1 MARCSP
7 RFSLQSVFMFP
18 RPMSHRRRPLLALA
32 FLSTLAVSAAPTTLA
47 AQGTEGYVGGTVRIS
62 GTAGG
67 AGAPVAGATVTAR
80 NEATG
85 TQQVRQTDARGHY
98 VFAQLPIG
106 GPYSISVRQLGYR
119 PARRTGL
126 VLNLGDRV
134 DLDITLDASTTELA
148 AVDVRADRESKRAER
163 VGGSTVVSEREI
175 RLLPI
180 QDRSF
185 ADLSILAPTTSRS
198 GTGGVITSS
207 SSIAGGRVSGT
218 DIRVDGVQAKN
229 TLWGAGFGR
238 GPYSISVEA
247 VREFEVVTNV
257 YDVTQGRQGAGAV
270 NVATRS
276 GTNTM
281 QGSVFAYNR
290 NQNFTTRTNF
300 LGQNVTKFDNLQF
313 GGSLGGALVKD
324 KLHYFVAYDRQ
335 SVGEPF
341 STLQVDNAA
350 DWSRLQV
357 APDSVARFIDIL
369 RRNYG
374 LPAGQQVGTF
384 DRDNALNTVFARLD
398 WQMSPAHR
406 ATLRTTYSDWFYSN
420 SIPDRELSVLESRG
434 NQKSREVQIMGSVKS
449 NVANSL
455 TNDARFAFTDRL
467 LQNEPNTRLPRGWV
481 SVASTLPTGGTGTT
495 QILQFGGQRT
505 SPELQSERS
514 YQFVDVLR
522 WDRDRTAFTLGTDHS
537 VNQLSMFVSIET
549 DGLFQFPNLAALE
562 AKRPSSYARLVPMK
576 ELEPRLYQWVYDG
589 GVFAQGEFR
598 VRPNLNITAGLRAD
612 MTAFLTGAERNAAV
626 ESTFGTRTDAKPRDL
641 AIQPR
646 AQLTWTPGATG
657 ANLMRIGS
665 GYFTAQPHY
674 QANQNHLLNDG
685 SQLADVLLTG
695 TAAPTPDFVSYR
707 QSFANTPGIPSGS
720 GARPAYINM
729 FGADFKVPRTWK
741 SDVAYQRRV
750 FNGNLTLGAAAQ
762 YAHTSSLY
770 RYFDRNLRP
779 APDFTLANEG
789 NRGVF
794 VPATSITATGGR
806 NPVLARPYSQFQ
818 RVLELRSDA
827 AQFQKAL
834 IFDASLRL
842 PRSGSLSGSFT
853 FNQTRDNSSF
863 NCCIAITSVFTP
875 VPSDPRAPSWGAS
888 GNDFRHKLVLYG
900 AMPEVFGFQLSGRV
914 IAQSGT
920 PWSATVAQDIN
931 GDDVGGGSSFGNQ
944 NDLAFVF
951 DPTTPGLRSG
961 FADSLRLVYNNPD
974 NIGRAYLQSR
984 VGQIADRNSIRNPL
998 VTQVDLRA
1006 TQKLPTIRGQH
1017 AELTLDVFNAAA
1029 LINHNWGS
1037 VVVVPAANQTLL
1049 NVIAF
1054 DQTTR
1059 EYRYRV
1065 NPNFGRTVK
1074 SGNRYQMQVGVRYL
1088 F

>member
-1 MARCSP
+1 MP
-7 RFSLQSVFMFP
+7 
-18 RPMSHRRRPLLALA
+18 
-32 FLSTLAVSAAPTTLA
+32 LA
-47 AQGTEGYVGGTVRIS
+47 AQGTEGYVS
-62 GTAGG
+62 GTIRASNGG
-67 AGAPVAGATVTAR
+67 ALAGATVTAR
-80 NEATG
+80 NDATG
-85 TQQVRQTDARGHY
+85 TQQGRITDAKGRY

-106 GPYSISVRQLGYR
+106 GPYTITVKQLGFR
-119 PARRTGL
+119 PARRSGL
-126 VLNLGDRV
+126 ILNLGDRV
-134 DLDITLDASTTELA
+134 ALDITIDQSATELG

-175 RLLPI
+175 KLLPI

-185 ADLSILAPTTSRS
+185 ADLAIIAPTTSRS

-207 SSIAGGRVSGT
+207 SSIAGGRVSST

-238 GPYSISVEA
+238 GPYSLSVEA

-276 GTNTM
+276 GTNTTT
-281 QGSVFAYNR
+281 GSLFVYNR
-290 NQNFTTRTNF
+290 NQKFTTKTNF

-313 GGSLGGALVKD
+313 GGSMGGALIQD
-324 KLHYFVAYDRQ
+324 KLHYFIAYDRQ
-335 SVGEPF
+335 SVAEPF

-357 APDSVARFIDIL
+357 APDSVVRFLDIL
-369 RRNYG
+369 RKSYG
-374 LPAGQQVGTF
+374 LPTGQQVGTF
-384 DRDNALNTVFARLD
+384 DRANALNTVFSRFD
-398 WQMSPAHR
+398 WQLNAAHR
-406 ATLRTTYSDWFYSN
+406 ATLRTTYSDFFYSN

-434 NQKSREVQIMGSVKS
+434 NQKSREVQAMASVKS
-449 NVANSL
+449 NLGSNI

-467 LQNEPNTRLPRGWV
+467 LQNQPNTRLPRGWV
-481 SVASTLPTGGTGTT
+481 NVASTLPNGSTGTT

-522 WDRDRTAFTLGTDHS
+522 VDRDRSAFTLGTDMS
-537 VNQLSMFVSIET
+537 LNQLSMFVSIET
-549 DGLFQFPNLAALE
+549 DGLFQFANLAALE
-562 AKRPSSYARLVPMK
+562 AKRPTSFARLVPIK
-576 ELEPRLYQWVYDG
+576 DLEPRLYQWVYDG

-598 VRPNLNITAGLRAD
+598 VQPNLNLTAGVRAD
-612 MTAFLTGAERNAAV
+612 LSAFLTTGNRNVNV
-626 ESTFGTRTDAKPRDL
+626 ETAFGTRTDRSPKDL
-641 AIQPR
+641 TLQPR
-646 AQLTWTPGATG
+646 AQLTWTPGAVGT
-657 ANLMRIGS
+657 NLVRLGS

-674 QANQNHLLNDG
+674 MTNQNHLLNDG
-685 SQLADVLLTG
+685 TQLADVLLTG
-695 TAAPTPDFVSYR
+695 AAAPTPDFNAYR
-707 QSFANTPGIPSGS
+707 QSFANTPGVPTGS
-720 GARPAYINM
+720 GPRPSYINM
-729 FGADFKVPRTWK
+729 FGSDFKVPRTWK
-741 SDVAYQRRV
+741 SDLAYQRRM
-750 FNGNLTLGAAAQ
+750 FNGSLTVGAAAQ

-770 RYFDRNLRP
+770 RYYDRNLRENP
-779 APDFTLANEG
+779 EFTLANEG
-789 NRGVF
+789 NRSVF
-794 VPATSITATGGR
+794 VPAASITATGGR
-806 NPVLARPYSQFQ
+806 SPVLARPFAQFQ

-827 AQFQKAL
+827 AQHQRAL
-834 IFDASLRL
+834 ILDASVRL
-842 PRSGSLSGSFT
+842 PRNGSVNGSFT

-875 VPSDPRAPSWGAS
+875 VPSDPRVPSWGAS
-888 GNDFRHKLVLYG
+888 ANDFRHKVVLYG
-900 AMPEVFGFQLSGRV
+900 AAPEIFGFQLSARIIG
-914 IAQSGT
+914 QSGS
-920 PWSATVAQDIN
+920 PWSPTVAQDIN

-951 DPTTPGLRSG
+951 NPSTPGLRQG
-961 FADSLRLVYNNPD
+961 FADSLRLVYDNPG
-974 NIGRAYLQSR
+974 NIGSSYLRSR
-984 VGQIADRNSIRNPL
+984 IGQIADRGSIRNPF
-998 VTQVDLRA
+998 VTQVDVRA
-1006 TQKLPTIRGQH
+1006 TQKLPIIRNQR

-1054 DQTTR
+1054 DQTAR

-1065 NPNFGRTVK
+1065 NPNFGRTIR
-1074 SGNRYQMQVGVRYL
+1074 SGTRYQMQLGVRYL